1 MTLTFD
7 AIDAGGKAAAR
18 AICNLEDW
26 GWVFIQVITPG
37 ILRLGKDK
45 DVLENPGP
53 GGVAGGFA
61 VIAPAVFHTRWRGPL
76 WAIGSV
82 GGVMAE
88 IEVLSGPEHAEVS
101 ITDVP
106 AKLMDYII
114 QPVAET
120 TEAATAK
127 AGYGLAWFAKALRY
141 GGQRE

>member
-1 MTLTFD
+1 MTLAFD
-7 AIDAGGKAAAR
+7 AFDAGGKPAAR

-45 DVLENPGP
+45 DVLEMPGP

-61 VIAPAVFHTRWRGPL
+61 VVAPNVFHTRWRGPL
-76 WAIGSV
+76 WGIGSV

-88 IEVLSGPEHAEVS
+88 VEVLSGPEHAEVS

-106 AKLMDYII
+106 AKLVDYII
-114 QPVAET
+114 RPVAET
-120 TEAATAK
+120 TETVTAK
-127 AGYGLAWFAKALRY
+127 TGYGLAWFAKALRY
-141 GGQRE
+141 GGQRG